1 MTNGGWLSNGL
12 ANLTT
17 FTGNELVTMDSESAS
32 GAAPTTGALS
42 LQQVAMLASFYG
54 NVSSK
59 TTVAGTIYYAT
70 YVVTAPSATSG
81 VVNLSSTKL
90 LTGINILVGS
100 VGGTDT
106 WIAGLYNSAGVL
118 VASSTLSGTTAGTA
132 NTWQQLAFTTAY
144 SAPPGVYLIAIQS
157 NGTTAHPAMFNFPA
171 PAVTSSAPVLTG
183 SQTGTA
189 GTLAAIGTIST
200 TYTANLGPYAF
211 PYT

>member
-132 NTWQQLAFTTAY
+132 TTWQQLAFTTAY
-144 SAPPGVYLIAIQS
+144 
-157 NGTTAHPAMFNFPA
+157 PAMFNFPA